1 MTAEHQLTA
10 EELMEFLDGELAP
23 AHAAIVQAHVMACES
38 CRRLSA
44 ELRGISR
51 DARRW
56 DVGDVPE
63 ALAAPATPGRSR
75 VSWLPPFE
83 WISIRRV
90 AVAGAGMGV
99 LAVSLLYSVYN
110 MVSTK
115 PVQVTSQGPPQLEL
129 QRGAPLAAE
138 QPATAVPGGP
148 AIARVASL
156 RITTADFDAARAGAE
171 RVVSSAGGWF
181 RQLDVTAPRGQPR
194 TMKAAILAPD
204 ARLDDVMSGLKALGS
219 VLGESRQA
227 EDVTDQVV
235 DVRARLAN
243 ARNTERR
250 LADLLRTSTGKVADV
265 LEAERE
271 VSRVREEI
279 ERLDAQHQ
287 TLERRVAHATLNLE
301 VREELKVTVDLGHR
315 PVSTQF
321 ADAFQTGVKHG
332 LEGVVTVGLLLLT
345 IAPVLLIWGALFSLP
360 LWLLWKWNRR
370 KWPPSG
376 AG

>member
-1 MTAEHQLTA
+1 MTAEHPLTA

-23 AHAAIVQAHVMACES
+23 AHAAIVQAHVRVCES

-63 ALAAPATPGRSR
+63 ALAAPDTPARSP
-75 VSWLPPFE
+75 VSWLSSFHWVPN
-83 WISIRRV
+83 RRV
-90 AVAGAGMGV
+90 MVFAAGVGA
-99 LAVSLLYSVYN
+99 LAVSLLYGTSR
-110 MVSTK
+110 MMSPK
-115 PVQVTSQGPPQLEL
+115 PVTVPRTGLYQVTSG
-129 QRGAPLAAE
+129 QREAE
-138 QPATAVPGGP
+138 QPSTAVPAGP

-171 RVVSSAGGWF
+171 RVVSAAGGWF
-181 RQLDVTAPRGQPR
+181 RQINVAVPRGQPR
-194 TMKAAILAPD
+194 TMKAVVLVPD
-204 ARLDDVMSGLKALGS
+204 ARLSDVMSGLKALGS
-219 VLGESRQA
+219 LFDESTQA
-227 EDVTDQVV
+227 EDVTEQVV
-235 DVRARLAN
+235 DVQARLLN

-250 LADLLRTSTGKVADV
+250 VAELLRTRTAKLTDV

-271 VSRVREEI
+271 VSRIREEI
-279 ERLDAQHQ
+279 ERLDAQRQ

-301 VREELKVTVDLGHR
+301 VREEPKVSVDLGDR
-315 PVSTQF
+315 PVSTQL

-332 LEGVVTVGLLLLT
+332 LESVVTVAFILLT
-345 IAPVLLIWGALFSLP
+345 VAPVLLIWAVLFAGP